1 MSATKIN
8 WTHHTW
14 NCVTGC
20 TQISHGCANCY
31 AKRLS
36 KRLQAMQPLKYRNG
50 FEPTMHP
57 QCVTEPLGMARGKMI
72 FLNSMSDTFHPAV
85 TDEFIFAMFAVM
97 QRCPQHLFQ
106 VLTKRSDR
114 LLQMS
119 LILPRLSNVWWG
131 VTVENGDYLHRI
143 DDLRSRPTG
152 WPIINEE
159 GQLILPET
167 RSRNFLSCEPLLGP
181 LPNLN
186 LAGIDWVIVGGE
198 SGPGARPMN
207 PAWARDIRAQCLAAG
222 VPFFLKQLGGS
233 GKGKGGRM
241 LDGREWNMVPAHHVQ
256 PKKPRAARTKSK
268 GKVK

>member
-1 MSATKIN
+1 MSASKIQ
-8 WTHHTW
+8 WTQYTW

-20 TQISHGCANCY
+20 TQISPGCANCY

-36 KRLQAMQPLKYRNG
+36 KQLQAMQPLKYRNG

-106 VLTKRSDR
+106 VLTKRSER
-114 LLQMS
+114 MLEMS
-119 LILPRLSNVWWG
+119 LTLPRVSNVWWG
-131 VTVENGDYLHRI
+131 VTVENADHLYRV
-143 DDLRSRPTG
+143 DDLRSRPTA
-152 WPIINEE
+152 WPVVDDDGN
-159 GQLILPET
+159 LAMPET
-167 RSRNFLSCEPLLGP
+167 RSLNFLSLEPLLGP

-186 LAGIDWVIVGGE
+186 LSGIDWVILGGE

-207 PAWARDIRAQCLAAG
+207 PAWARDVCDQCIAADL
-222 VPFFLKQLGGS
+222 PFFFKQAGGS
-233 GKGKGGRM
+233 GKAKGGRI
-241 LDGREWNMVPAHHVQ
+241 LDGREWNMVPTHHI
-256 PKKPRAARTKSK
+256 PSKKARAVRTTSN